1 MITKIML
8 KSLPNKGTT
17 FNIVRFGSSQD
28 KLWYQAVP
36 YTAENVQ
43 IASRYVNH
51 MGADLG
57 GTEMELGLKAA
68 FSSRTSAARPTSV
81 FVLTDGECWELDA
94 VQAVI
99 SKHVNLSRGTV
110 SPLRVFCMGI
120 GNAVS
125 KVSCTSFQILYIL
138 LI

>member
-1 MITKIML
+1 ML

-28 KLWYQAVP
+28 KLWHQAVP
-36 YTAENVQ
+36 YTAENVLT
-43 IASRYVNH
+43 ASRYVNH

-57 GTEMELGLKAA
+57 GTEMELALKVA
-68 FSSRTSAARPTSV
+68 FSSRTSATKPTSV
-81 FVLTDGECWELDA
+81 CVLTDGECWELDA

-99 SKHVNLSRGTV
+99 RKHVVLSRG
-110 SPLRVFCMGI
+110 SSSFLRVFCMGI

-125 KVSCTSFQILYIL
+125 KVS
-138 LI
+138 